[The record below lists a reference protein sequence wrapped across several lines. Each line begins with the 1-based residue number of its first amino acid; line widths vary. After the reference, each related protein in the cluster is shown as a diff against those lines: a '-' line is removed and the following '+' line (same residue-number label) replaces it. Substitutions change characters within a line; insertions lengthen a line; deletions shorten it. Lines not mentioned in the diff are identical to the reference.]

1 MYQGEVGIIQVMVE
15 VMIVVVYLNRGQ
27 LSLVD
32 NVLG

>member
-1 MYQGEVGIIQVMVE
+1 MYQGEVGTIQVMVK
-15 VMIVVVYLNRGQ
+15 VMIVIVYLNRRQ

>member
-15 VMIVVVYLNRGQ
+15 VMIVIVYLNRGQ